1 MNITEHFTFEE
12 LTKTN
17 TGLSN
22 IPGPKEFEAL
32 SYLAVNLLEPLRQLY
47 GKPITVNSAFRS
59 REVNRAVGGSETS
72 QHCKGEAA
80 DLTCD
85 DNKKL
90 FELIRDNFI
99 FDQLIN
105 EKNYSWIHVSLKKNG
120 NRKQVL
126 RYINGRY
133 ELV

>member
-22 IPGPKEFEAL
+22 VPGPKEFEAL